1 MLSIWTSL
9 AKHGIVAT
17 VTSSDASQPDGEQSA
32 PALSDAEIKL
42 RGILALAADAIISV
56 DDQYRITLFNT
67 AAERIFGYERSE
79 VLGQPLDRLLP
90 EVSRARHHEHL
101 TAFRQSPT
109 EGRRM
114 GERGQIWGRR
124 RSGELFPAEASISK
138 IRLGDTMHFTAV
150 VRDVTEQRRA
160 EREREALLHRETEA
174 RHAAEIAE
182 RRVAFLAHGSE
193 ILHSSLD
200 YEGTFEALLRLI
212 VPDLALFATI
222 DVVEDSGRIRRLH
235 VVHGDSAMQ
244 PIADQLRA
252 YPRDQARYL
261 TRHAIES
268 GQPELIDH
276 VTDQLLSAA
285 AEDEAHFQILRALAP
300 ASYMVVPLRARE
312 QTLGALLL
320 ARDARGAAYMDADL
334 QLASEL
340 AQRAASALDNA
351 RLYERAQRAI
361 RARDD
366 VLGVV
371 SHDLRTPLSV
381 ISMCAT
387 SVLADDANDAD
398 RTREAMNT
406 VHQSLEWA
414 QRLIGD
420 LLDVTAIEAGGLSLT
435 RRLEDPV
442 LLVSREVFLVQALA
456 DERSVVLRT
465 EAPDH
470 LPLVDVDADR
480 IMQALGNLIGNALKF
495 TPGGATIR
503 VGAEED
509 TGGVRFFVS
518 DSGPGVPDEDRTRIF
533 DRFWTARRTSRTRGT
548 GMGLAIVRGIAE
560 AHGGRAWVEPN
571 ANRGATFYLFI
582 PTASE
587 PRTSDS

>member
-1 MLSIWTSL
+1 MHEMASDRGTPIRY
-9 AKHGIVAT
+9 
-17 VTSSDASQPDGEQSA
+17 TSSDARQRDEEQPA
-32 PALSDAEIKL
+32 PVVADAEIKL

-79 VLGQPLDRLLP
+79 VLGQPLDCLLP
-90 EVSRARHHEHL
+90 EASRARHHEYL
-101 TAFRQSPT
+101 TAFRQSST

-138 IRLGDTMHFTAV
+138 IAIGDTLHFTAV

-160 EREREALLHRETEA
+160 EREREALLHRETAA
-174 RHAAEIAE
+174 RHTAEVAE
-182 RRVAFLAHGSE
+182 RRVAFLANASE

-212 VPDLALFATI
+212 VPDLALFAAI
-222 DVVEDSGRIRRLH
+222 DILEDSGRIRRLH
-235 VVHGDSAMQ
+235 VVHGDPAMQ
-244 PIADQLRA
+244 AVADQLRA

-261 TRHAIES
+261 TRHAIAT
-268 GQPELIDH
+268 GQPELTDQ
-276 VTDQLLSAA
+276 VTDELLSAT
-285 AEDEAHFQILRALAP
+285 AEDEAHFRILRALAP
-300 ASYMVVPLRARE
+300 ASYMVLPLRARE

-320 ARDARGAAYMDADL
+320 ARDAHGAAYVDADL

-340 AQRAASALDNA
+340 ARRAAAALDNA
-351 RLYERAQRAI
+351 RLYEQAQRAV

-381 ISMCAT
+381 ISMCAS
-387 SVLADDANDAD
+387 SVLADEENDAD
-398 RTREAMNT
+398 RTREAMHT
-406 VHQSLEWA
+406 VRQSLEWA
-414 QRLIGD
+414 QRLIRD

-442 LLVSREVFLVQALA
+442 LLVSREVHLLQALA
-456 DERSVVLRT
+456 DERSVEIRT
-465 EAPDH
+465 ELPDH
-470 LPLVDVDADR
+470 PPLIDVDADR

-495 TPGGATIR
+495 TPRGGTLR
-503 VGAEED
+503 VGAGEVA
-509 TGGVRFFVS
+509 GGVTFFVS
-518 DSGPGVPDEDRTRIF
+518 DCGPGVPAEDLTRIF

-571 ANRGATFYLFI
+571 ADRGATFYVFI
-582 PTASE
+582 PT
-587 PRTSDS
+587 PSDSPASH